1 MTITTEERAALREYL
16 LTAKAIG
23 WDTSHKIYVV
33 MEDDQVKLLRDYGY
47 QAIFTSDEM
56 TPKQMSATITKWF
69 AESSERRSIEALGTP
84 EIGPSWISPPKA

>member
-33 MEDDQVKLLRDYGY
+33 MEDDQVQLLRDYGY